1 MVFIFL
7 LVNCSFS
14 FVEIFVYIGRTL
26 TLWLVGKVAYR
37 LLYAHQ
43 IGPYN
48 IVYFSNAIAG
58 GEADGKVE
66 LEMC

>member
-1 MVFIFL
+1 MLFMFL
-7 LVNCSFS
+7 LINCSFY
-14 FVEIFVYIGRTL
+14 FLEVFVYIGRTL
-26 TLWLVGKVAYR
+26 TLGLVGKVAYR

-48 IVYFSNAIAG
+48 SVDFSNTIAD
-58 GEADGKVE
+58 GEAGGKVE